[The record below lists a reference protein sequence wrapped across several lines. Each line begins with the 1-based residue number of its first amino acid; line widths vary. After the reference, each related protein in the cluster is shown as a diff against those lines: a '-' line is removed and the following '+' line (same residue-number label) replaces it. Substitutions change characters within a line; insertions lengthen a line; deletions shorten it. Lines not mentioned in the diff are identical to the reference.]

1 MQSRSS
7 ELLNNMLVQI
17 KLRSL
22 LAQTKLRFFQVCVCV
37 CVSRVSKPR
46 LRGSRL
52 LHSLAQELILINNPN
67 ATLLTVVART

>member
-37 CVSRVSKPR
+37 CFSCFETKTKRKPATAFASSRAHTNQQP
-46 LRGSRL
+46 
-52 LHSLAQELILINNPN
+52 
-67 ATLLTVVART
+67 

>member
-22 LAQTKLRFFQVCVCV
+22 LAQTKLRFFQVCV